1 MKTGML
7 IPFLVHTKG
16 DQPKNQT
23 AKRTQYSAGQL
34 EYLDLYLYL
43 QFYLKL
49 VVLFTYIQY
58 LCNLAKNLIKTD
70 SHIAFQFTKRKIV
83 VVCMKKTK
91 AQEIRSSHL
100 KGFA

>member
-43 QFYLKL
+43 QFYLK
-49 VVLFTYIQY
+49 VGSIIYIY
-58 LCNLAKNLIKTD
+58 TI
-70 SHIAFQFTKRKIV
+70 F
-83 VVCMKKTK
+83 M
-91 AQEIRSSHL
+91 
-100 KGFA
+100 